1 MCYHK
6 TTQKTTLFALFLI
19 LSNSPYQCILILY
32 AWRHDVINVDTVI
45 QIVIGIFVIGG
56 AIVGFFV
63 MQKGQNMKIEQL
75 QKDLDK
81 TKDDLQLAI
90 DDTRRKQSL
99 NTSKQIQSEK
109 DIVAINVKLDHIL
122 ALLEEIKRNG
132 HA

>member
-1 MCYHK
+1 MYTYSIRRGH
-6 TTQKTTLFALFLI
+6 
-19 LSNSPYQCILILY
+19 
-32 AWRHDVINVDTVI
+32 VVVNVDTVI

-81 TKDDLQLAI
+81 TKDDLQTAI
-90 DDTRRKQSL
+90 DDVRRKQSL
-99 NTSKQIQSEK
+99 NTAKQIQSEK